1 MKRAAPLALLT
12 LGLAACPLPQPL
24 PDYSV
29 GQTVTPPRIVV
40 DDTVHKVTPY
50 EAVVEVPAGCTGKK
64 PTYDLQ
70 VYLRDSNT
78 TETIVGRW
86 FVNYTGVALSP
97 SVVIQQ
103 ADDIPAPPTNAT
115 EPDLRQSNVFVFSP
129 YDRAPYGATGA
140 GDSRSVGAL
149 NVVEYVVSNG
159 FDTNN
164 GNADVDRPNRRPAE
178 ATKTTPAFEV
188 QVYRW
193 VFLTVTPSATT
204 ACP

>member
-1 MKRAAPLALLT
+1 MKQTALLSALV
-12 LGLAACPLPQPL
+12 LGLGACPLPQPL

-40 DDTVHKVTPY
+40 DDTVHKVSRPETII
-50 EAVVEVPAGCTGKK
+50 EVPAGCTGAK

-70 VYLRDSNT
+70 VYLRDANT
-78 TETIVGRW
+78 TESIVGRW

-103 ADDIPAPPTNAT
+103 TDEIQAPPTNAT

-129 YDRAPYGATGA
+129 YDRSPYGSTGG

-149 NVVEYVVSNG
+149 HVVEYVVSNG

-164 GNADVDRPNRRPAE
+164 GNTDSDRPNRRPAE
-178 ATKTTPAFEV
+178 ATKSTPAFEV

-193 VFLTVTPSATT
+193 VFLTVPSTATP
-204 ACP
+204 CP